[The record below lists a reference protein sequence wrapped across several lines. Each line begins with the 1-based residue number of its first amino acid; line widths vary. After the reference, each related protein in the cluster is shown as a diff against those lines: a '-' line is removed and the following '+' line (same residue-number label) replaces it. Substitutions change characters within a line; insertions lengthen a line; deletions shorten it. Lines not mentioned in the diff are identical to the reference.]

1 MMIWTAFLCLVLWP
15 RASQA
20 DSSLH
25 VENGVYSRVTVQI
38 EEQPQPE
45 NCVEYLNHLEV
56 RKTRIPRTFLSCR
69 VKSLSS
75 LELASLIEILQQELQ
90 IVIKISSKTFHSIN
104 S

>member
-1 MMIWTAFLCLVLWP
+1 MLLRFTVFLCLVFWP
-15 RASQA
+15 QASQA
-20 DSSLH
+20 DSSLR

-56 RKTRIPRTFLSCR
+56 RKLEFSEPFYLV